1 MTTQTSDHI
10 LERMMA
16 LHPKVIDLT
25 LDRMWR
31 LLKTLVIRKM
41 ICPVIH
47 IAGTWQGHRKQ

>member
-31 LLKTLVIRKM
+31 LLKTLAIRKM
-41 ICPVIH
+41 ICPP
-47 IAGTWQGHRKQ
+47 